1 MSHARLCH
9 TIGTYAERPLFR
21 IYNGLLPSKFTS
33 DLKARPIKHMPSL
46 GVSSLRLG
54 PLTAALF
61 YRVRRAGA
69 THVALSFP
77 KIASGD
83 ELRPRNDAW
92 RSCMGSELRIPN
104 AAAQTRIVSGGPFG
118 RAKESL
124 SRHLKYMAGAR
135 ILEFESYMPSQP
147 VRL

>member
-1 MSHARLCH
+1 MS
-9 TIGTYAERPLFR
+9 
-21 IYNGLLPSKFTS
+21 S
-33 DLKARPIKHMPSL
+33 DLCKFVRTTAILFKHFSVADPIKHMPSL

-135 ILEFESYMPSQP
+135 ILEFESYMPSHAVGCP
-147 VRL
+147 AWTHR

>member
-1 MSHARLCH
+1 VYRLNGNH
-9 TIGTYAERPLFR
+9 VGRIGRVMIDAYERRESPW
-21 IYNGLLPSKFTS
+21 
-33 DLKARPIKHMPSL
+33 
-46 GVSSLRLG
+46 
-54 PLTAALF
+54 
-61 YRVRRAGA
+61 
-69 THVALSFP
+69 LSFP

-135 ILEFESYMPSQP
+135 IPEFESYMASQP
-147 VRL
+147 VRCPARTHR